1 MFGLVPDWKVKSPVN
16 KVHSD
21 LTDDPDASG
30 NGLFSNSPASNGLTV
45 FLFSPEGLIV
55 SAQGGMRFY
64 DSASPESLSG
74 RSPEDIF
81 PQNVATALRE
91 AFKSN
96 SAGETVEFSYTLKKD
111 TENTH
116 FITSCSPVYRDG
128 VFNGSLAVTVL
139 KKPSDNQHET
149 LRRSEELYRTLV
161 EMTTVGIVIISD
173 GKLVFANPATTVLS
187 GYSQDELIGRDFITL
202 ISPAEQK
209 KVGQIH
215 TNRIT
220 GKTTPAVYETQILR
234 KDGTAFDIEI
244 TARKFE
250 YRGKP
255 STQVIAKDISLNKQA
270 EKELLSIQETLREKV
285 AERTAELEKYREHLQ
300 EVVDEKTTRLRNTV
314 SLLRIEIKERIVAE
328 ERAEHL
334 KQMLKAI
341 RSINLLITKET
352 DIQVLIDNVCSRLVE
367 ARGYKDVWILL
378 NNRDGSHMIASAA
391 QSCEELE
398 SLKEELIK
406 NAQPP
411 CIKKSLISEKS
422 WLSGPADSICSDCP
436 LKPASPEP
444 RHIMSCRL
452 EYRDTVFGV
461 LTVAGL
467 GPVMPDKEELGLF
480 EEVCDDI
487 AFALDSIEREKE
499 KDLAHKALNE
509 SKDRYK
515 ALFENSGMAI
525 LFMCEDMILDC
536 NAKAAEVFRCRREDL
551 IGMRPYDLS
560 PRMQPDGISSA
571 EKGAEKIQMAIT
583 KEPQHFLWTHTR
595 TNGENFPAEIS
606 LNAVNIG
613 GNNYIQALVDD
624 ITSRTEAE
632 KALRQSENNFRTLSN
647 NVPVG
652 IFRSD
657 PSKNGTLLA
666 INTTLVTMF
675 GYDSED
681 DLLQRSSEYLFTS
694 QKSRTSFLNRLNS
707 TGVVENYETPMRKK
721 DGTEFWASISARFLT
736 QDDDHQANM
745 IDGIISDITE
755 IKLQEETLR
764 KTLDSFKKAI
774 EGTVSAMSLL
784 VEMKDPY
791 TSGHQKGVSLL
802 ACAIGREMGLD
813 EDTIDCIR
821 IASTLHDLGKLN
833 VPLEILNKPGPLNE
847 FEMDFLKTH
856 PGAGYDILKTV
867 EFPWPIAEVIH
878 QHHERQDGSGYPR
891 GLKSGEIMIE
901 ASIIAVA
908 DVVEAVASRRPYRAS
923 MGVEAALDII
933 LDGRGTFFR
942 EDVVDSCLRLFR
954 EKGFTLIDHD
964 KRVVQT
970 QFEF

>member
-1 MFGLVPDWKVKSPVN
+1 MHSKSSSGSGTPEGASSSKVSAPGGLTI
-16 KVHSD
+16 
-21 LTDDPDASG
+21 L
-30 NGLFSNSPASNGLTV
+30 LFSQ
-45 FLFSPEGLIV
+45 EGVVV
-55 SAQGGMRFY
+55 SVQGSAKSY
-64 DSASPESLSG
+64 DHLSLPG

-81 PQNVATALRE
+81 PSDIAAAFRNAL
-91 AFKSN
+91 KGN
-96 SAGETVEFSYTLKKD
+96 SAGKTVEFSYTLQEKKQ
-111 TENTH
+111 TMQ
-116 FITSCSPVYRDG
+116 FRVSCSPVYRDG
-128 VFNGSLAVTVL
+128 VFNGSLAVTEQE
-139 KKPSDNQHET
+139 KT
-149 LRRSEELYRTLV
+149 SENKHFFLSMEEEHYRTLV
-161 EMTTVGIVIISD
+161 NLATVSIMVIAD
-173 GKLVFANPATTVLS
+173 GKFVFANPVTSDIS
-187 GYSQDELIGRDFITL
+187 GYSQEELIGRDFITL
-202 ISPAEQK
+202 ISPSERK
-209 KVGQIH
+209 RIGQFY
-215 TNRIT
+215 TSRLLGGET
-220 GKTTPAVYETQILR
+220 VPVVYETQALKR
-234 KDGTAFDIEI
+234 DGTPIDIEV
-244 TARKFE
+244 TARQLE

-255 STQVIAKDISLNKQA
+255 SIQVIVQDISLSKHV
-270 EKELLSIQETLREKV
+270 ERELLNVQETLREKV
-285 AERTAELEKYREHLQ
+285 AERTAELENYREHLQ
-300 EVVDEKTTRLRNTV
+300 DIVDEKTTRLRNTV

-352 DIQVLIDNVCSRLVE
+352 DIQVLIGNVCSRLVE
-367 ARGYKDVWILL
+367 ARGYKDVWIMLKGE
-378 NNRDGSHMIASAA
+378 DGSFMTASATHN
-391 QSCEELE
+391 CEDIEP
-398 SLKEELIK
+398 LKKELIQGR
-406 NAQPP
+406 QPP
-411 CIKKSLISEKS
+411 CIAKTLSSGKT
-422 WLSGPADSICSDCP
+422 WLSGPADSVCSDCS
-436 LKPASPEP
+436 LKPVSTEP

-467 GPVMPDKEELGLF
+467 GPVVPDKEELGLF

-509 SKDRYK
+509 SEDRYK

-525 LFMCEDMILDC
+525 LFMREDMILDC
-536 NAKAAEVFRCRREDL
+536 NAKAAEIFRCRRKDL
-551 IGMRPYDLS
+551 TGMRPYNLS

-571 EKGAEKIQMAIT
+571 EKGAEKIQAAIT
-583 KEPQHFLWTHTR
+583 EGSQHFAWIHTR
-595 TNGENFPAEIS
+595 TDGENFPAEIS

-613 GNNYIQALVDD
+613 GKNYIQALVND

-632 KALRQSENNFRTLSN
+632 EALRLSENNFRTLSN

-657 PSKNGTLLA
+657 PSENGTLLA
-666 INTTLVTMF
+666 LNTTLVTMF

-681 DLLQRSSEYLFTS
+681 DLLQGSSKKLFVS
-694 QKSRTSFLNRLNS
+694 QQSRTSFLNRLNS
-707 TGVVENYETPMRKK
+707 SGVVENYETPMRKK
-721 DGTEFWASISARFLT
+721 DGTQFWASISARFFI
-736 QDDDHQANM
+736 QNDKHQANL

-764 KTLDSFKKAI
+764 ETLESFRKTI

-791 TSGHQKGVSLL
+791 TSGHQKGVALL
-802 ACAIGREMGLD
+802 ACAIGEEMGLD
-813 EDTIDCIR
+813 DDTIDCLR

-847 FEMDFLKTH
+847 FEMDFLRTH

-867 EFPWPIAEVIH
+867 EFPWPIAEVIR

-891 GLKSGEIMIE
+891 GLKGDEITIE

-923 MGVEAALDII
+923 MGIEAALDIV
-933 LDGRGTFFR
+933 LDGRGTFFK
-942 EDVVDSCLRLFR
+942 ESVVDSCLRLFR